1 MRTSIRL
8 VVAGLISVAV
18 LGVMPAQSASAAPKA
33 DAIWCCR

>member
-18 LGVMPAQSASAAPKA
+18 VGVMPAQSASAATKTPT
-33 DAIWCCR
+33 IWCCR